1 MTGYLNTTDKYLSKN
16 KIVFPL
22 ILLLMGIAVYL
33 PSINIF
39 YINDEIAFIGRTKVN
54 NLFDLFSFFNFQS
67 FDGSYYRPIGNI
79 IAGKITF
86 FTNQNLV
93 LIRLFN
99 ILIHILNAFLVYQ
112 LGKRLLKNL
121 EYYNLLSVVA
131 AVIFLVHPLHDY
143 AVIWLTALFE
153 RVMTSFYLIALVFF
167 IDKKIL
173 LSLFFTVLALLT
185 KEMAFSLPLV
195 ILILTA
201 YNKKNK
207 KKIVLQSF
215 SFFVAALVMILIRV
229 FLLNNNF
236 LNSPDT
242 HPNVG
247 VLTIFKNIFL
257 FAGLVFYPLNIDDVK
272 TFIQNNAYIIYVV
285 IILLVCISFLFYKF
299 VHNKKLIIFLILMF
313 VIMILPASRLLM
325 RWYDYLP
332 SVALCILIP
341 VVLLE
346 LKKYKI
352 IAAGIIILFVVVEI
366 FSLINKEFTWK
377 KVSISGKD
385 LMTNFVDE
393 YKEDIESVKEIEFIN
408 LPAKVNEIPLFQLG
422 FYDHMNYFL
431 KEKKNV
437 SLFSKMYMDE
447 FNDEMMIKKNN
458 DTISISLNR
467 ENYFILSHNEKYVNF
482 NDVEKTS
489 KINYLYKPSRD
500 KLIVLYKNGRFEKI

>member
-1 MTGYLNTTDKYLSKN
+1 
-16 KIVFPL
+16 
-22 ILLLMGIAVYL
+22 
-33 PSINIF
+33 
-39 YINDEIAFIGRTKVN
+39 
-54 NLFDLFSFFNFQS
+54 
-67 FDGSYYRPIGNI
+67 
-79 IAGKITF
+79 
-86 FTNQNLV
+86 
-93 LIRLFN
+93 
-99 ILIHILNAFLVYQ
+99 
-112 LGKRLLKNL
+112 
-121 EYYNLLSVVA
+121 
-131 AVIFLVHPLHDY
+131 
-143 AVIWLTALFE
+143 
-153 RVMTSFYLIALVFF
+153 
-167 IDKKIL
+167 
-173 LSLFFTVLALLT
+173 
-185 KEMAFSLPLV
+185 
-195 ILILTA
+195 
-201 YNKKNK
+201 
-207 KKIVLQSF
+207 
-215 SFFVAALVMILIRV
+215 
-229 FLLNNNF
+229 
-236 LNSPDT
+236 
-242 HPNVG
+242 
-247 VLTIFKNIFL
+247 LTIFKNIFL

>member
-1 MTGYLNTTDKYLSKN
+1 MTGYLSTTDTYLAKN

-22 ILLLMGIAVYL
+22 ILLLIGIAVYL

-39 YINDEIAFIGRTKVN
+39 YINDEIAFIERTKVN
-54 NLFDLFSFFNFQS
+54 NLFDLFSFFNFQN

-121 EYYNLLSVVA
+121 EYYNLLSAMA
-131 AVIFLVHPLHDY
+131 AIIFLVHPLHDY
-143 AVIWLTALFE
+143 AVIWHTALFE
-153 RVMTSFYLIALVFF
+153 RAMTAFYLIALVFF

-173 LSLFFTVLALLT
+173 LSLFFAVLAILS
-185 KEMAFSLPLV
+185 KEMAFSIPLV
-195 ILILTA
+195 VLVIA
-201 YNKKNK
+201 VYNEIDKKE
-207 KKIVLQSF
+207 IAFQSLL
-215 SFFVAALVMILIRV
+215 FFAAAITIILIRI
-229 FLLNNNF
+229 FFLNNNF
-236 LNSPDT
+236 LTSPDT
-242 HPNVG
+242 HPNAG
-247 VLTIFKNIFL
+247 ILTIFKNIFL

-299 VHNKKLIIFLILMF
+299 VNNKKQIILLILLF
-313 VIMILPASRLLM
+313 ILMILPASRLLM

-332 SVALCILIP
+332 SVALCLLIP
-341 VVLLE
+341 VVLFE
-346 LKKYKI
+346 LKRIKS
-352 IAAGIIILFVVVEI
+352 IAAVILILFVVVEI
-366 FSLINKEFTWK
+366 FSLVKKEFAWK
-377 KVSISGKD
+377 EVSISGKE
-385 LMTNFVDE
+385 LLSNFVNE
-393 YKEDIESVKEIEFIN
+393 YKEHIAGVKEIEFVN

-422 FYDHMNYFL
+422 FYDHINYFL

-437 SLFSKMYMDE
+437 SLFSKMYMYE
-447 FNDEMMIKKNN
+447 FNNEMMITKNR